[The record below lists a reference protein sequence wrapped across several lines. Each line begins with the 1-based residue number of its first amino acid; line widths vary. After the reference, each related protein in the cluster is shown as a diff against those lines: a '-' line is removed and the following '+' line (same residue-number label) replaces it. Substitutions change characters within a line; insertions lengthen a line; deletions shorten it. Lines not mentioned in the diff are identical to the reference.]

1 VEEPFME
8 YDEPQGLQVIET
20 LLFQK
25 YPARFKTQLLDQ
37 ARVINESAR
46 DLKSLLYQFKCSD
59 AQVME
64 SLRIELIRI
73 MTLYITG
80 YDAPEL
86 KSGLAESHESLTAL
100 YSIVELYLKKE
111 DDQASDL
118 LPAFQKTIRFLE
130 TNRDFDSFDRLTFLS
145 KYLIPLERRLSEF
158 IEKKG
163 LTISSVDNLDY
174 QKKDLFS
181 GEIIFSR
188 ENPDKKM
195 VALGNK
201 LFYETM
207 LSGNS
212 LRSCATCHRPDK
224 YYSDGLSKNKTADST
239 SLLNRNT
246 PTLLY
251 TAFQSAQFWDGRAK
265 NLHDQIANVLTN
277 HHEMNAEADVIE
289 EKLNHDSIYQ
299 ILFSNAFSENIE
311 KKITFNEVIN
321 ALAAFLQTL
330 APMNSSFDRYMNGD
344 AKAMSPEQQLGFN
357 LFAGK
362 AACATCH
369 FIPLFNGLTP
379 PFFNRSE
386 FEVLGVPESDNFIS
400 PKKDNDSG
408 RYSFFPSPFFQDAF
422 KTPTLRNISKTGPY
436 MHNGNFRSL
445 EKVLEFY
452 NRGGGLGLGMKL
464 SNQTLSEK
472 PLHLTKKE
480 IKAIIS
486 FLSALTDKVS

>member
-1 VEEPFME
+1 ME
-8 YDEPQGLQVIET
+8 YDDPQGLQVIET

-37 ARVINESAR
+37 ARIITESAR

-174 QKKDLFS
+174 QKNDLFS

-344 AKAMSPEQQLGFN
+344 SKGN
-357 LFAGK
+357 
-362 AACATCH
+362 
-369 FIPLFNGLTP
+369 
-379 PFFNRSE
+379 
-386 FEVLGVPESDNFIS
+386 ES
-400 PKKDNDSG
+400 
-408 RYSFFPSPFFQDAF
+408 
-422 KTPTLRNISKTGPY
+422 
-436 MHNGNFRSL
+436 
-445 EKVLEFY
+445 
-452 NRGGGLGLGMKL
+452 
-464 SNQTLSEK
+464 
-472 PLHLTKKE
+472 
-480 IKAIIS
+480 
-486 FLSALTDKVS
+486 